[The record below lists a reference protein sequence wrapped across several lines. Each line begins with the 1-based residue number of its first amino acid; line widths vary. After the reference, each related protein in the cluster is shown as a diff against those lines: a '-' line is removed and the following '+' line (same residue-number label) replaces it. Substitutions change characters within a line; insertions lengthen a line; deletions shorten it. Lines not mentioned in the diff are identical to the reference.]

1 MYEAKEGPV
10 SFFDTSQKQII
21 LLSTSLRPEVPKKLM
36 NTGKKPQ

>member
-21 LLSTSLRPEVPKKLM
+21 LLSTSLRPEVTEKVDEY
-36 NTGKKPQ
+36 G